1 MGKKVSKDFLSS
13 YLEEIQN
20 SYLLM
25 NQLSWLKNRDKLSQ
39 VEQIN
44 VFIKENIL
52 FIISH
57 HDIVYL
63 SEWNLYLS
71 HVICQAEPF
80 FFFCRIPFL
89 YILALPEVHAF
100 ACAFFCM
107 FVVDINEVV
116 WYINSPQQSFEIH
129 KDEIIHQSNSKCSIV

>member
-13 YLEEIQN
+13 YLVEIQN
-20 SYLLM
+20 LYLLM

-39 VEQIN
+39 VEQTN
-44 VFIKENIL
+44 VFLKENIL

-71 HVICQAEPF
+71 HVMCQDEPF
-80 FFFCRIPFL
+80 FFLQDTFSIHSGFTWGTCICMC
-89 YILALPEVHAF
+89 ILLHV
-100 ACAFFCM
+100 CS
-107 FVVDINEVV
+107 
-116 WYINSPQQSFEIH
+116 WYQWSCLVYQFTTTKIWNTQRP
-129 KDEIIHQSNSKCSIV
+129 NYTSK